1 VKTFFG
7 NSTPATDN
15 SMEYSPQSLD
25 FPLVAVNSIARRE
38 RERERERNL
47 HTTVKAKLK

>member
-38 RERERERNL
+38 RERERNL